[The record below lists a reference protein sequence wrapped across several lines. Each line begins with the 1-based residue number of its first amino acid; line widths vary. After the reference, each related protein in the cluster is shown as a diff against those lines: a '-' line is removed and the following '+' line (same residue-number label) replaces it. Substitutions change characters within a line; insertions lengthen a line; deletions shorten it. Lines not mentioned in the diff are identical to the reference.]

1 MYLWGLCDLG
11 SDWRKVKGIWHLQ
24 KGPETKKQTVEWLQI
39 WPETTPLILCLHILP
54 SFLEGIMYINRSI
67 DPSANMSVVKKIKI
81 RAHISSSIPRAVVWW
96 YVLHMVEGV
105 LKLSFKSVS
114 EL

>member
-1 MYLWGLCDLG
+1 
-11 SDWRKVKGIWHLQ
+11 
-24 KGPETKKQTVEWLQI
+24 
-39 WPETTPLILCLHILP
+39 
-54 SFLEGIMYINRSI
+54 MYINRSI